1 MERSIRSWEQESLF
15 PLCEMMCHPPTLPWV
30 GTSHVPTGAG
40 LTRTE
45 FDPSASRFM
54 TLDFERAVGRVS
66 SSQVSPPTFP
76 CRWQTPVLHPT
87 PPAFPDGGAACELCP
102 LQAGVA
108 WTL

>member
-1 MERSIRSWEQESLF
+1 MERSIRSWEQEILF

-66 SSQVSPPTFP
+66 SSQVSPPHLPLPLADPCAAPHTSRFP
-76 CRWQTPVLHPT
+76 RW
-87 PPAFPDGGAACELCP
+87 GGSL
-102 LQAGVA
+102 
-108 WTL
+108 